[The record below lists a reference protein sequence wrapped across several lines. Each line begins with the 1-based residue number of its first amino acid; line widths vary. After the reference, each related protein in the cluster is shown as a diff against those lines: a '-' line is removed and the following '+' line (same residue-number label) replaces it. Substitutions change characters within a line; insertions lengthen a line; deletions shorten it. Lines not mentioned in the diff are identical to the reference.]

1 MLASTLAVIGD
12 RDELSV
18 GRAIATRAAALL
30 GVARVGGG
38 AMSLVDVKNLV
49 VLAPWTDGL
58 AKAHLKAGDKAAE
71 PADRRKLHQRE
82 QREHPG
88 QQDDCRRSCKV
99 GNPVVALGDDTLFA
113 RPLAAQKADVDRKEK
128 EYQRKHHER
137 PAHGRYS
144 P

>member
-1 MLASTLAVIGD
+1 MACATAV
-12 RDELSV
+12 
-18 GRAIATRAAALL
+18 L
-30 GVARVGGG
+30 GVARIGGG
-38 AMSLVDVKNLV
+38 AMGLVDIKDLV
-49 VLAPWTDGL
+49 VLAPWADGF

-88 QQDDCRRSCKV
+88 QQDDCRRPRKV
-99 GNPVVALGDDTLFA
+99 GNPVVALGDDALFS
-113 RPLAAQKADVDRKEK
+113 RPLAAQKANVDRKEK
-128 EYQRKHHER
+128 EHQRKYHER